1 MFTNLGGVFFKLPYN
16 VWFLFLP
23 DSFLKTVSSQ
33 PQNSH
38 VIITAA
44 KTTKMRLGA
53 NESERAFNKDGLCPT
68 LSSRPPPLLLLP
80 VRSQTLSLALRKVRL
95 HLSGRVLMKWVRS
108 PL

>member
-16 VWFLFLP
+16 VRFLFLP

-68 LSSRPPPLLLLP
+68 LSSRPLLLLLLP